1 MGLSGR
7 RWEWLDCAALK
18 PSPQRAAK
26 PILTNTPPW
35 MAPAAAT
42 TNPSSTSPT
51 TMNQASAT
59 IFKPDL
65 ADDTAPHAL
74 VVDDEATNRMILRG
88 LLNRLGFRVTECVNG
103 AEALA
108 TSEQSR
114 FDIVLMDVM
123 MPVMDGI
130 AATRVMKS
138 REQQRF
144 VPIVFLTALSDENTL
159 TRCLDAGGDDIFT
172 KPFSAAVLR
181 AKIAALQRIQ
191 GLQDRVTALH
201 AQQVR
206 DEQIAEKLFSR
217 VVGSGNFS
225 HPDICAELHPAA
237 RFSGDVYLVAR
248 APSGEVYVLLGD
260 FTGHGL
266 AAAIGALPVSEAF
279 RAMTAKGFAPEQILR
294 SINRKLN
301 TLFPTGMFMAAQFIA
316 IDPSLQYLRVAN
328 CGMPDLLVFGPDP
341 QQPVTH
347 IVAHSLALGITQDM
361 FLRDGVRTLPIE
373 PGTRVLMASD
383 GLFEA
388 VAPDGTA
395 FGTERA
401 LAVMSHADLRHHH
414 GLPEVLAELKR
425 FCAGAAQ
432 ADDITAIEILCSESL
447 VAPSSADPAHRLRA
461 VANARHGW
469 QVDLTLQGSR
479 LAEIDP
485 VPLLMN
491 QVQELAGTEGQQSAL
506 FTILT
511 ELFVN
516 ALDHGVLGLASA
528 LKAERNGFEIYM
540 DERAR
545 RLAALKDG
553 WVSIAIRAPAAED
566 AIEIVVA
573 DSGGGF
579 DVEACQQ
586 ASALATTNA
595 LPVPY
600 GRGLAVVRALCGNL
614 VHDQTGT
621 VSTVTY
627 RWR

>member
-1 MGLSGR
+1 
-7 RWEWLDCAALK
+7 
-18 PSPQRAAK
+18 
-26 PILTNTPPW
+26 
-35 MAPAAAT
+35 
-42 TNPSSTSPT
+42 
-51 TMNQASAT
+51 MNEASAA
-59 IFKPDL
+59 IFTPDL
-65 ADDTAPHAL
+65 VAADGPHAL
-74 VVDDEATNRMILRG
+74 VVDDEATNRLILRG
-88 LLNRLGFRVTECVNG
+88 LLVRLGFRVTECVNG

-108 TSEQSR
+108 ASEQSH
-114 FDIVLMDVM
+114 FDIVFMDVM

-130 AATRVMKS
+130 AATRLLKA

-144 VPIVFLTALSDENTL
+144 VPIVFLTALSDEDTV
-159 TRCLDAGGDDIFT
+159 TRCLDAGGDDIFA

-181 AKIAALQRIQ
+181 AKISALQRIQ

-217 VVGSGNFS
+217 VVGAGNFS
-225 HPDICAELHPAA
+225 HPAICAELHPAA

-248 APSGEVYVLLGD
+248 APSGEIYVLLGD

-294 SINRKLN
+294 NINRKLN

-316 IDPSLQYLRVAN
+316 IDPNLEYLRVAN

-373 PGTRVLMASD
+373 PGSRVLMASD

-401 LAVMSHADLRHHH
+401 LAVMRKAGLQHHH

-425 FCAGAAQ
+425 FCADAPQ
-432 ADDITAIEILCSESL
+432 ADDITAIEILCNESL
-447 VAPSSADPAHRLRA
+447 VAPVNADSKDSSRA
-461 VANARHGW
+461 VSQARHGW
-469 QVDLTLQGSR
+469 QLNLTLQGRR
-479 LAEIDP
+479 LAEVDP
-485 VPLLMN
+485 VPLILN
-491 QVQELAGTEGQQSAL
+491 QVQELAGIEAQQSAL

-516 ALDHGVLGLASA
+516 ALDHGVLKLTSA
-528 LKAERNGFEIYM
+528 LKAQRNGFELYM

-545 RLAALKDG
+545 RLALLNDG
-553 WVSIAIRAPAAED
+553 WVSIAIQAQAAAD
-566 AIEIVVA
+566 VIEIVVT
-573 DSGGGF
+573 DSAGGF
-579 DVEACQQ
+579 DVATCQEASELA
-586 ASALATTNA
+586 ASNATPT
-595 LPVPY
+595 PY
-600 GRGLAVVRALCGNL
+600 GRGLALVRALC
-614 VHDQTGT
+614 QTLAYDANGAAT
-621 VSTVTY
+621 TATY
-627 RWR
+627 QWR